1 MIKSVDGINFKT
13 NYSQTGRNAGKFPS
27 FNGGYDKAIIENLHH
42 AKALKCMKNL
52 EWLKGEI
59 GGILITALG
68 TGLVA
73 PIFIGCNP
81 FVKAPKNA
89 TKEEKQEV
97 KDTKMYTAMRQPISA
112 VLAILFQASVL
123 KYIDKGLDFVFNNPE
138 ISKYTRLN
146 IDHQEL
152 NTKTYIQSRVKKE
165 MKANGNKKPSFIKAL
180 FSKKAKI
187 DRKTYKNTLD
197 EKVKNIQEE
206 QLQKVAD
213 SFQTGKINIGKRQLD
228 FKTTADL
235 VNKQIDEYI
244 KAAKSLEKT
253 AENQEQKDTIA
264 KKITELTEAKIKDTK
279 SANSETINKAIKEIA
294 EKCRFNDKDTASKA
308 IFEGTETFDSNL
320 KKVTKKIYKDISKGY
335 KKLIEN
341 NYKSWNQLTKIGVG
355 VLITLPITCTALNWI
370 YPRFME
376 KFFPKLAGK
385 KETSQTE
392 KSGGDK

>member
-1 MIKSVDGINFKT
+1 M
-13 NYSQTGRNAGKFPS
+13 
-27 FNGGYDKAIIENLHH
+27 
-42 AKALKCMKNL
+42 
-52 EWLKGEI
+52 
-59 GGILITALG
+59 
-68 TGLVA
+68 
-73 PIFIGCNP
+73 
-81 FVKAPKNA
+81 
-89 TKEEKQEV
+89 
-97 KDTKMYTAMRQPISA
+97 
-112 VLAILFQASVL
+112 
-123 KYIDKGLDFVFNNPE
+123 
-138 ISKYTRLN
+138 
-146 IDHQEL
+146 
-152 NTKTYIQSRVKKE
+152 
-165 MKANGNKKPSFIKAL
+165 
-180 FSKKAKI
+180 
-187 DRKTYKNTLD
+187 
-197 EKVKNIQEE
+197 
-206 QLQKVAD
+206 
-213 SFQTGKINIGKRQLD
+213 
-228 FKTTADL
+228 
-235 VNKQIDEYI
+235 
-244 KAAKSLEKT
+244 EKT